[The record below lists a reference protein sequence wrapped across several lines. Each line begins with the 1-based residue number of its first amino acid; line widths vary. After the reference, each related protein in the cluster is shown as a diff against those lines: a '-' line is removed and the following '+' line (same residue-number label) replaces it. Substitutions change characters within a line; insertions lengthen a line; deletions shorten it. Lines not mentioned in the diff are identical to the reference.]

1 MGRKNYAY
9 VNPAMLV
16 WARSET
22 PFRTVEAVEE
32 AFPTI
37 TAKNLNAWENGE
49 DYPSITEAKKL
60 ASIYKLPFA
69 AFYLTEA
76 PSKKIK
82 RYTDRRTLRGYY
94 TEDISYTLWSEI
106 QRIESNRD
114 GIIEFFC

>member
-9 VNPAMLV
+9 VNPEILV

-22 PFRTVEAVEE
+22 PFRTTEAVEE
-32 AFPTI
+32 AFPAI
-37 TAKNLNAWENGE
+37 TATALNAWENGE

-69 AFYLTEA
+69 AFYLSEA

-82 RYTDRRTLRGYY
+82 RFSQIY
-94 TEDISYTLWSEI
+94 
-106 QRIESNRD
+106 
-114 GIIEFFC
+114 

>member
-9 VNPAMLV
+9 VNPEMLV

-22 PFRTVEAVEE
+22 PFRTPEAVEE

-69 AFYLTEA
+69 AFYLSKA

-82 RYTDRRTLRGYY
+82 RY
-94 TEDISYTLWSEI
+94 
-106 QRIESNRD
+106 
-114 GIIEFFC
+114 